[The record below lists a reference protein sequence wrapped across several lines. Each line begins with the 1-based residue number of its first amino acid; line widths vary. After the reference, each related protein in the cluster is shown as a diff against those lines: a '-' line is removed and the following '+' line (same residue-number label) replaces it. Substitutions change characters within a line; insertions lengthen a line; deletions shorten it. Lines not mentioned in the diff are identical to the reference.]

1 MGEVTDKGSLNVRC
15 WFRALARFG
24 DVLEHRIAPP
34 LLGIGRSFRVIHR
47 FLLADGTLAAEGEQ
61 VRIWGM
67 AGPKGEGLL
76 AVPIPEDV
84 AAKLRSDS
92 N

>member
-34 LLGIGRSFRVIHR
+34 LLGTGRPFRVIHR

-67 AGPKGEGLL
+67 AGPEGEGLL